1 MTRTVLLDLDGTLI
15 DPKVGVTRCIAHA
28 LTTLHHESPHA
39 DALEW
44 CIGPPLANSFATL
57 LDTKDAA
64 LIARAL
70 TLYRERFSAM
80 GLFENTLFPGI
91 TRMLG
96 ALNTAGLHAH
106 VATSKPHVFATRI
119 VAHFSLLQYLGT
131 VYGAELDG
139 QRAEKTELIGHV
151 LRARELDARQ
161 TVMVGDRKHDVL
173 GAKACGVAAIGVT
186 YGYGTAEE
194 LRTAGADRI
203 VDAPDQILEAVTD
216 LLGKS

>member
-1 MTRTVLLDLDGTLI
+1 MTGTVLLDLDGTLT
-15 DPKVGVTRCIAHA
+15 DPKIGITRCIAHA
-28 LTTLHHESPHA
+28 LTALHHESPHA

-70 TLYRERFSAM
+70 ALYRERFSAI

-91 TRMLG
+91 ANMLE
-96 ALNTAGLHAH
+96 ALSAAGLQAH

-119 VAHFSLLQYLGT
+119 VAYFSLDQYFGT

-139 QRAEKTELIGHV
+139 QRV
-151 LRARELDARQ
+151 
-161 TVMVGDRKHDVL
+161 
-173 GAKACGVAAIGVT
+173 
-186 YGYGTAEE
+186 
-194 LRTAGADRI
+194 
-203 VDAPDQILEAVTD
+203 
-216 LLGKS
+216 